1 MTGTLTVIAAA
12 AAAAMAIA
20 APASAQPVNFSSHS
34 AEFFRELASG
44 RVLVTGR
51 SGHHYGHGYE
61 RLQAVHLHPSGEAAR
76 CTITRDDRNDTTH
89 PFARSDLRW
98 RILGRSHAQFRLWR
112 GEEPRRARGGIP
124 IFYEPAT
131 GRTRAETY
139 VNGRWRHLADGWIQ
153 DTWPRVMLD
162 ACPDLP
168 APLPVNEAQ
177 TAHLF
182 AELEAQDP
190 SAPIRDFPG
199 SEFRAPGATG
209 LGASGGRPTIA
220 PEEVAAFMRASH
232 GTVLLNPVA
241 RRRVLVLLDGREEL
255 WAIGDDDSV
264 LDVAHFERS
273 ADGATVGL
281 RWETGES
288 PKWRYRVGYPVP
300 YVPTGERFAAFRLGD
315 WLAGQPRVT
324 LPYMGR
330 EVGFRFRADGTLE
343 AGRTDGGTAPGTW
356 RWSRGS
362 LEIRVPGVEDVATY
376 EWKALAEL
384 VGWEPPRKGE

>member
-1 MTGTLTVIAAA
+1 MTRTPTVIAAA
-12 AAAAMAIA
+12 AAMTIT

-34 AEFFRELASG
+34 AEFFRELKSG
-44 RVLVTGR
+44 RVLVSNVSR
-51 SGHHYGHGYE
+51 HNYE
-61 RLQAVHLHPSGEAAR
+61 RLRAAYLHPSGEAAR
-76 CTITRDDRNDTTH
+76 CTIYRDDRNDTTH
-89 PFARSDLRW
+89 PRTGSDLRW
-98 RILGRSHAQFRLWR
+98 RILDMDHARFRL
-112 GEEPRRARGGIP
+112 RREGAPPGGIP
-124 IFYEPAT
+124 IFYEPVT
-131 GRTRAETY
+131 GRLRAETH
-139 VNGRWRHLADGWIQ
+139 VNGRWQHLGDGWVQ

-162 ACPDLP
+162 ACPNLP

-209 LGASGGRPTIA
+209 LGASDGRPTIA
-220 PEEVAAFMRASH
+220 PEKIAAFLRASH
-232 GTVLLNPVA
+232 GTVLLNP
-241 RRRVLVLLDGREEL
+241 RGLRRVLVLLDGREEL
-255 WAIGDDDSV
+255 WAVGDDDSV
-264 LDVAHFERS
+264 LKVGHLEWS
-273 ADGATVGL
+273 ADGAAFGM

-288 PKWRYRVGYPVP
+288 PKRRYPVGYPMP

-315 WLAGQPRVT
+315 WLAEQPRVT

-330 EVGFRFRADGTLE
+330 EVGFRFRPDGTLE

-362 LEIRVPGVEDVATY
+362 LEIRIPGVKDVATY
-376 EWKALAEL
+376 EWQALAAL
-384 VGWEPPRKGE
+384 VGWPPPGKGE